1 MGEDDRTV
9 EIADWD
15 AVVAELERFCTDGT
29 FHAESDVASCS
40 VASATIE
47 VHSSGRLEGSM
58 PLHGFD
64 GRIDVLEFDHV
75 EGTITAESEELRYTF
90 RRP

>member
-1 MGEDDRTV
+1 MEERSRTV

-15 AVVAELERFCTDGT
+15 AVVAELKRFCEEGMT
-29 FHAESDVASCS
+29 HVESDVVSCTIRD
-40 VASATIE
+40 ATIE
-47 VHSSGRLEGSM
+47 IRPNGRVEGSM
-58 PLHGFD
+58 PLHAFG
-64 GRIDVLEFDHV
+64 GRIETLEFDHV